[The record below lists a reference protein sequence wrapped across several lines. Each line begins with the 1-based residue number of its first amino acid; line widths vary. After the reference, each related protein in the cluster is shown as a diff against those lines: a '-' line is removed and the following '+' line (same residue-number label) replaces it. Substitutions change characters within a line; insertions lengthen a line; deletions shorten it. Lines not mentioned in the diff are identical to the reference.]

1 MLSLMSHLWLLMQ
14 KIDIEIY
21 LYYFCIGTFK
31 CIIISTNQL
40 CWKITCIIFISIMTI
55 YLCIMVYHV
64 VTTMIPIE
72 KRISVQLIISINID
86 CTSYIRH
93 YLRSSL
99 FVFILLLS
107 YFIALILKWDII
119 QIIFNYMT
127 AWNS

>member
-1 MLSLMSHLWLLMQ
+1 
-14 KIDIEIY
+14 
-21 LYYFCIGTFK
+21 
-31 CIIISTNQL
+31 
-40 CWKITCIIFISIMTI
+40 MTI

-107 YFIALILKWDII
+107 YFIALILK
-119 QIIFNYMT
+119 
-127 AWNS
+127 